1 MALKSRR
8 RNKKTTQKN
17 VLSVKMQSQQTRRER
32 LRWLRSVVALAV
44 ALVALVLDANAA
56 WERVEAAR
64 GQIVAMLAKVR
75 PIIGLLE

>member
-44 ALVALVLDANAA
+44 ALVALVLLTTF
-56 WERVEAAR
+56 WPPR
-64 GQIVAMLAKVR
+64 QMLMRLTSDPPCCAH
-75 PIIGLLE
+75 E